1 MSKKWTIKKKLL
13 FSTSVLIFISVMIVT
28 VLSSRNYK
36 RDMIDLS
43 YSDTKVTLQQLA
55 YNIESYLKSIQE
67 LCILPYYDD
76 TLINSLST
84 QPTIPSEILT
94 KQRNIENFLTKNILL
109 PNEDVEG
116 VYIFSNQEVY
126 SSKRTQKYLSYSNL
140 DEDMINKVSSSK
152 IPIIIYPEN
161 ESGNFTILSNILDME
176 DNSKSLGFLRID
188 INTKGL
194 DKICSKVL
202 DSEDKGL
209 IIANEKG
216 EFIYGSS
223 KCYSTSYLIDMFKTL
238 EENSSTNNII
248 YFDSYDFL
256 VTSVQIPFTSW
267 TIYDI
272 SNLQSMTKGINKIQ
286 TRSIL
291 LGLICATIGILLS
304 TQLVKRLL
312 KPIYEVTSLMKKV
325 QGEDYSVKAKVV
337 GDDEIAYLSSTFN
350 EMTEKIDTTMKKNI
364 LLTQKIYEAKY
375 LEKEAQYVAMCNQIK
390 PHFLF
395 NSLNTISLLIKVNR
409 KKESIDYIEKLASL
423 LNGLVHADSEITL
436 RSELLICKNYLSMQC
451 IRYTNLNYEINV
463 DDKLLN
469 YLIPALTIQPI
480 IENALIHGFL
490 RKTDKCLIKINVIEN
505 EDNLSI
511 LIYDNGVG
519 IEDVK
524 LKEIKEKIENPNSE
538 YLSSNKRVALI
549 NIARRIKLKY
559 GEKYGLSVSSVINK
573 GSTFTLTIPKI
584 LGGEKDV

>member
-1 MSKKWTIKKKLL
+1 MVKKWTIKKKLL
-13 FSTSVLIFISVMIVT
+13 FSTSVLIFVSVMIVT
-28 VLSSRNYK
+28 IISSRNYK
-36 RDMIDLS
+36 KDMIDLS
-43 YSDTKVTLQQLA
+43 YSDTKITLQQLA
-55 YNIESYLKSIQE
+55 YNIDSYLQNIQE

-84 QPTIPSEILT
+84 HPTIPSAILS
-94 KQRNIENFLTKNILL
+94 KQRNIENFLSKNILL
-109 PNEDVEG
+109 PNEDIEG

-140 DEDMINKVSSSK
+140 DDDMIKKVSSSK
-152 IPIIIYPEN
+152 VPIIIYPETEN
-161 ESGNFTILSNILDME
+161 ANFIILSNILDIE
-176 DNSKSLGFLRID
+176 DNSKTLGILRID
-188 INTKGL
+188 VNTKGL

-202 DSEDKGL
+202 DTEDKGL
-209 IIANEKG
+209 IIANEKD

-223 KCYSTSYLIDMFKTL
+223 KCYPTSYLIEMYNKL
-238 EENSSTNNII
+238 KMGSYNNNILN
-248 YFDSYDFL
+248 FDSFDFL
-256 VTSVQIPFTSW
+256 ITSVQIPFTSW
-267 TIYDI
+267 TIYDV
-272 SNLQSMTKGINKIQ
+272 SNLQSMTKGINEIQ
-286 TRSIL
+286 TRSII

-312 KPIYEVTSLMKKV
+312 KPIYEVTDLMKKV
-325 QGEDYSVKAKVV
+325 QGEDYSVKAKVI

-350 EMTEKIDTTMKKNI
+350 EMTEKIETTMKKNI

-409 KKESIDYIEKLASL
+409 KEESIDYIEKLASL

-463 DDKLLN
+463 DDKVLN

-480 IENALIHGFL
+480 IENALIHGFS
-490 RKTDKCLIKINVIEN
+490 RKEDKCLININVSEKK
-505 EDNLSI
+505 ENLSI
-511 LIYDNGVG
+511 IIRDNGVG
-519 IEDVK
+519 IEKEK

-549 NIARRIKLKY
+549 NIQRRIKLKY
-559 GEKYGLSVSSVINK
+559 GEKYGLSISSVIK
-573 GSTFTLTIPKI
+573 EGSVFTLTIPKI
-584 LGGEKDV
+584 LGE